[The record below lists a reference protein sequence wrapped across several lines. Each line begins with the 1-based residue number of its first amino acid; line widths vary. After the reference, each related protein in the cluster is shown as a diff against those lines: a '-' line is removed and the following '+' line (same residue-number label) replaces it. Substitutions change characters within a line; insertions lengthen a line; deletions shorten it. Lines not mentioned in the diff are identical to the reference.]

1 SIWEEVIGKEQIGI
15 KDNFFELGGH
25 SLKGIQIVSR
35 IKKEFG
41 VKLELKELFIAPVL
55 EDVASKISIIQWAKK
70 SETPGAIIIKKDTIT
85 L

>member
-1 SIWEEVIGKEQIGI
+1 MLNKEGIGI

-35 IKKEFG
+35 IKKELG
-41 VKLELKELFIAPVL
+41 VTLELKELFISPVL
-55 EDVASKISIIQWAKK
+55 EDVASKISIIQWAKAPK
-70 SETPGAIIIKKDTIT
+70 ISEDNIIKKDTII